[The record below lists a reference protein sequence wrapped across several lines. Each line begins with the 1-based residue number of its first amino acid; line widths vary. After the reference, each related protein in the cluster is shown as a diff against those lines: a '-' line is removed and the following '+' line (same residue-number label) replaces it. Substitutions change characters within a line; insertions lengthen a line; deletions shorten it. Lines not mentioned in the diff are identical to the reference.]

1 MNEDLRKWF
10 KEKWKD
16 ISRKD
21 KSGKHPPCGAS
32 ADKGVRAK
40 DSSRKYPKCVPAN
53 KAKNM
58 SKKEKQSAVRRKR
71 RAPNEPGSPD
81 NVKTDVKKE
90 NWEKW
95 HPSKKEVY
103 PEGIPSNNAP
113 ENEKPMGGAVAF
125 EKNRKE
131 VLSHLQEVIN
141 DIVESILLETTVA
154 PRRRQ
159 KVAASQ
165 TPSNIDINALK
176 SILDKETRDNNDI
189 NNIIDYVRGKEY
201 TAFAS
206 DFKSL
211 SDKQIDTLKTVI
223 EKNVSETSKIYP
235 ALYNKI
241 KTVEGEIFH
250 AGVGRE
256 AEARDA
262 ARQRPPA
269 QKKQTSKD
277 VTKTVEILKSEEV
290 RKAIEELMRKMKAAG
305 YSSMDMS
312 KRLADLGDF
321 INTDFGPG
329 AAASQI
335 RGINLANLGAP
346 QISPAEKNIFGKV
359 KSFFG
364 LNENETKQ
372 LMEKYEIHTE
382 KDLDILIEAVAQ
394 LVLKEGK

>member
-189 NNIIDYVRGKEY
+189 NNIIDYMRGKDIN
-201 TAFAS
+201 AFS
-206 DFKSL
+206 SEFKSL
-211 SDKQIDTLKTVI
+211 SDKQIATLETVI
-223 EKNVSETSKIYP
+223 TQNVNPESKIYP
-235 ALYNKI
+235 ELYNKI
-241 KTVEGEIFH
+241 EFA
-250 AGVGRE
+250 AGQKHL
-256 AEARDA
+256 AKLA
-262 ARQRPPA
+262 AQEVPTTKGTPA

>member
-189 NNIIDYVRGKEY
+189 NNIIDYMRGKDIN
-201 TAFAS
+201 AFSS

-211 SDKQIDTLKTVI
+211 SDKQIATLETVI
-223 EKNVSETSKIYP
+223 VQNVNPESKIYP
-235 ALYNKI
+235 ELYNKI
-241 KTVEGEIFH
+241 EFAIGQKHLAKLAVQEVPTTKGS
-250 AGVGRE
+250 
-256 AEARDA
+256 
-262 ARQRPPA
+262 PA